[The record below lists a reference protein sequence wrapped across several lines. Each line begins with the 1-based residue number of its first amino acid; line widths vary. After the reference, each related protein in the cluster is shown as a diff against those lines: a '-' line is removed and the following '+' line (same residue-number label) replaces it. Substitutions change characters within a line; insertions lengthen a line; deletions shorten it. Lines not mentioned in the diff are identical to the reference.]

1 MPRRTCNF
9 SSPKPFVLGAVL
21 PLVGLAAC
29 AAPYERPSAEF
40 APSYAP
46 PVTQPA
52 QPTGAIY
59 QPGRFAS
66 LVEDNRARRVGDV
79 LTIAL
84 VERTQASKTASANS
98 SRDSDMSLTL
108 PDAKPF
114 SWVPD
119 GLLSGGS
126 AQSFK
131 GQGGAAQSNQLSGQ
145 ITVTV
150 AQVYPNGTML
160 VRGQKLMKL
169 NRGEEYIQIA
179 GIVRPQ
185 DVTPENVVLST
196 RVADARIAYSGTGEI
211 AQQSRMGWLQR
222 FFTAITPF

>member
-1 MPRRTCNF
+1 MRISVW
-9 SSPKPFVLGAVL
+9 SSDVCSSDL
-21 PLVGLAAC
+21 
-29 AAPYERPSAEF
+29 
-40 APSYAP
+40 
-46 PVTQPA
+46 
-52 QPTGAIY
+52 Y

-150 AQVYPNGTML
+150 AD
-160 VRGQKLMKL
+160 RKSKRL
-169 NRGEEYIQIA
+169 N
-179 GIVRPQ
+179 
-185 DVTPENVVLST
+185 
-196 RVADARIAYSGTGEI
+196 
-211 AQQSRMGWLQR
+211 SRH
-222 FFTAITPF
+222 

>member
-1 MPRRTCNF
+1 M
-9 SSPKPFVLGAVL
+9 LL
-21 PLVGLAAC
+21 PLAAC

-46 PVTQPA
+46 PPAQPA
-52 QPTGAIY
+52 QATGAIY
-59 QPGRFAS
+59 QPGRYAS

-79 LTIAL
+79 LTIEL
-84 VERTQASKTASANS
+84 VEKTQATKSVSSNTA
-98 SRDSDMSLTL
+98 RDSNFGLTL

-114 SWVPD
+114 SYVPP
-119 GLLSGGS
+119 GLLSGGGS
-126 AQSFK
+126 QSFK
-131 GQGGAAQSNQLSGQ
+131 GSGSAAQSNQLSGE

-169 NRGEEYIQIA
+169 NRGEEYIQIS

-185 DVTPENVVLST
+185 DVTPENVVPST
-196 RVADARIAYSGTGEI
+196 RIADARIAYSGTGEL

-222 FFTAITPF
+222 FFTTVSPF

>member
-79 LTIAL
+79 RSEGHTSEL
-84 VERTQASKTASANS
+84 Q
-98 SRDSDMSLTL
+98 SL
-108 PDAKPF
+108 
-114 SWVPD
+114 
-119 GLLSGGS
+119 
-126 AQSFK
+126 
-131 GQGGAAQSNQLSGQ
+131 
-145 ITVTV
+145 
-150 AQVYPNGTML
+150 M
-160 VRGQKLMKL
+160 
-169 NRGEEYIQIA
+169 
-179 GIVRPQ
+179 
-185 DVTPENVVLST
+185 
-196 RVADARIAYSGTGEI
+196 RISYAV
-211 AQQSRMGWLQR
+211 
-222 FFTAITPF
+222 FC

>member
-1 MPRRTCNF
+1 
-9 SSPKPFVLGAVL
+9 
-21 PLVGLAAC
+21 
-29 AAPYERPSAEF
+29 
-40 APSYAP
+40 
-46 PVTQPA
+46 
-52 QPTGAIY
+52 
-59 QPGRFAS
+59 
-66 LVEDNRARRVGDV
+66 
-79 LTIAL
+79 
-84 VERTQASKTASANS
+84 
-98 SRDSDMSLTL
+98 MSLTL
-108 PDAKPF
+108 TDAKPV

-126 AQSFK
+126 AQGFK

-211 AQQSRMGWLQR
+211 AQQSRLGDRKSTRLNSS
-222 FFTAITPF
+222 P

>member
-1 MPRRTCNF
+1 MFRRTCNAAA
-9 SSPKPFVLGAVL
+9 LTL
-21 PLVGLAAC
+21 LAATTAC

-46 PVTQPA
+46 PVVQPA
-52 QPTGAIY
+52 QATGSIY

-84 VERTQASKTASANS
+84 VEKTQATKSVSSNT
-98 SRDSDMSLTL
+98 SRDSNLSIDL
-108 PDAKPF
+108 PQAKPF
-114 SWVPD
+114 SYVPK

-126 AQSFK
+126 GQSFK
-131 GQGGAAQSNQLSGQ
+131 GQGSAAQSNQLSGE

-169 NRGEEYIQIA
+169 NRGEEYVQIS

-185 DVTPENVVLST
+185 DVTPENVVEST
-196 RVADARIAYSGTGEI
+196 RIADARIAYSGTGEL

-222 FFTAITPF
+222 FFTAVSPF

>member
-1 MPRRTCNF
+1 MSRKTC
-9 SSPKPFVLGAVL
+9 KLAVVTL
-21 PLVGLAAC
+21 LAATTAAC

-40 APSYAP
+40 APSYAAP
-46 PVTQPA
+46 PVQPA
-52 QPTGAIY
+52 QPTGGIY

-66 LVEDNRARRVGDV
+66 LMEDNRARRVGDV
-79 LTIAL
+79 LTITL
-84 VERTQASKTASANS
+84 VEKTQATKSASSNSK
-98 SRDSDMSLTL
+98 RDSSVSIDL

-114 SWVPD
+114 SWVPP
-119 GLLSGGS
+119 GLLNGGS
-126 AQSFK
+126 GQSFA
-131 GQGGAAQSNQLSGQ
+131 GQGTAAQSNQLSGE

-150 AQVYPNGTML
+150 AQVMSNGAML

-169 NRGEEYIQIA
+169 NRGEEYIQIS

-185 DVTPENVVLST
+185 DVSPENRVLST

-222 FFTAITPF
+222 FFTAVTPF

>member
-98 SRDSDMSLTL
+98 SRDSDMSIAL

-114 SWVPD
+114 C
-119 GLLSGGS
+119 
-126 AQSFK
+126 K
-131 GQGGAAQSNQLSGQ
+131 N
-145 ITVTV
+145 I
-150 AQVYPNGTML
+150 
-160 VRGQKLMKL
+160 
-169 NRGEEYIQIA
+169 I
-179 GIVRPQ
+179 
-185 DVTPENVVLST
+185 
-196 RVADARIAYSGTGEI
+196 
-211 AQQSRMGWLQR
+211 
-222 FFTAITPF
+222 

>member
-1 MPRRTCNF
+1 
-9 SSPKPFVLGAVL
+9 
-21 PLVGLAAC
+21 
-29 AAPYERPSAEF
+29 
-40 APSYAP
+40 
-46 PVTQPA
+46 
-52 QPTGAIY
+52 
-59 QPGRFAS
+59 
-66 LVEDNRARRVGDV
+66 
-79 LTIAL
+79 
-84 VERTQASKTASANS
+84 
-98 SRDSDMSLTL
+98 MSLTL

-185 DVTPENVVLST
+185 DVTPENVEIGRASCRE
-196 RVADARIAYSGTGEI
+196 RVCLYV
-211 AQQSRMGWLQR
+211 
-222 FFTAITPF
+222 

>member
-1 MPRRTCNF
+1 MSRRTF
-9 SSPKPFVLGAVL
+9 K
-21 PLVGLAAC
+21 LAALSLLAATTAC

-46 PVTQPA
+46 QPVQPA
-52 QPTGAIY
+52 QPTGGIY

-79 LTIAL
+79 LTISL
-84 VERTQASKTASANS
+84 VEKTQATKSASSNTK
-98 SRDSDMSLTL
+98 RDSSLSIDL
-108 PDAKPF
+108 PDEKPF
-114 SWVPD
+114 SWVPP

-126 AQSFK
+126 GQSFA
-131 GQGGAAQSNQLSGQ
+131 GQGTAAQSNQLSGE

-150 AQVYPNGTML
+150 AQVMSNGTML

-169 NRGEEYIQIA
+169 NRGEEYIQIS

-185 DVTPENVVLST
+185 DVSPENRVLST